1 MTCQKDVFVTD
12 MEWVFRRWE
21 GNGVEEEERG
31 GGVKAEAKQGLRTGG
46 MNRIGIKSTQ
56 ITH

>member
-46 MNRIGIKSTQ
+46 MNRIGIKST
-56 ITH
+56 H